1 MLAPHNT
8 TDNKQKNGFEQL
20 CINFVNEKL
29 QQIFIQL
36 TLKAEQEE
44 YGAEGI
50 QWENIDYF
58 NNKICCDLIE
68 EKVLPHN
75 CAYIRH
81 DATSLTDTH
90 IIASSGS
97 DDHPRRRVQLP
108 QGHRRQVPVR
118 LLFICLFAL
127 DSLFY

>member
-1 MLAPHNT
+1 
-8 TDNKQKNGFEQL
+8 
-20 CINFVNEKL
+20 VNEKL

-68 EKVLPHN
+68 EKVYTASHPITVVVGSAFSPSVVC
-75 CAYIRH
+75 CAC
-81 DATSLTDTH
+81 SV
-90 IIASSGS
+90 
-97 DDHPRRRVQLP
+97 PRV
-108 QGHRRQVPVR
+108 
-118 LLFICLFAL
+118 
-127 DSLFY
+127 